1 MKMINFFETSS
12 TLNQHTNR
20 FFKLLILTAI
30 LLDAAVLGD
39 RTRHRKQDLYSATLE
54 KNSFEGSSSKTSFH
68 SCPNCLYKTKE
79 KDMKIESDHI
89 RLEAIKREILSKLGL
104 RHKPNVTH
112 ALPRDLIEKTYRTIT
127 GERQDDTLRAR
138 NSGARSA
145 NYDTVDV
152 DDYYGKTSEI
162 ISFAEQ
168 GFRINGN
175 RLLEFRVNAELGR
188 NGQEFR
194 VKSATFWL
202 RADLRYSRNLK
213 CKTTHVYVFKFLSPL
228 GQDINLSSQEF
239 SDFTEDPISIRLDET
254 KVGWQKI
261 DMTSM
266 VSNWSS
272 TSARDKLRLFVD
284 CSCCSN
290 WQIHILN
297 KETDKKTD
305 PSRPFL
311 VIETDPTTS
320 KRVRRRSMECSP
332 DLGDQCCKQPFYV
345 SFDKLGWKEWI
356 IAPAGYYANY
366 CKGECGPHRTPDTY
380 ATYHT
385 HVIEQFSKNYHL
397 SGMQPCCAPMR
408 FSSISLIYYDMNH
421 NIIKRDLPKMVVDE
435 CGCP

>member
-1 MKMINFFETSS
+1 MQNDSRLRLQVPIPVRARYQSELAGNSS
-12 TLNQHTNR
+12 LNSLYTNPSY
-20 FFKLLILTAI
+20 FKL
-30 LLDAAVLGD
+30 
-39 RTRHRKQDLYSATLE
+39 
-54 KNSFEGSSSKTSFH
+54 
-68 SCPNCLYKTKE
+68 
-79 KDMKIESDHI
+79 
-89 RLEAIKREILSKLGL
+89 
-104 RHKPNVTH
+104 
-112 ALPRDLIEKTYRTIT
+112 
-127 GERQDDTLRAR
+127 
-138 NSGARSA
+138 
-145 NYDTVDV
+145 
-152 DDYYGKTSEI
+152 
-162 ISFAEQ
+162 
-168 GFRINGN
+168 
-175 RLLEFRVNAELGR
+175 
-188 NGQEFR
+188 QEF
-194 VKSATFWL
+194 
-202 RADLRYSRNLK
+202 
-213 CKTTHVYVFKFLSPL
+213 
-228 GQDINLSSQEF
+228 G
-239 SDFTEDPISIRLDET
+239 DFTEDPISIRLDET
-254 KVGWQKI
+254 KAGWQKI

-266 VSNWSS
+266 VSNWST
-272 TSARDKLRLFVD
+272 TSAKDKLRLFVD

-435 CGCP
+435 CGCPQ